1 MFGCLWKGFKIGF
14 WGFIILVIIRAIMMA
29 INNNDKSS
37 DSKKIEI
44 DAEELILEVENKMNE
59 FDSYNIKLKTI
70 SEQSISGILI
80 ELKVN
85 IIHDLC
91 IDGVKSQDAY
101 SLNGTRELNEETIEL
116 NEIKIGN
123 EAYQSIDNSP
133 YITYD
138 TNTEVDNLISTS
150 VGFNESAITT
160 VLEAVKETDTTV
172 SVFETDDTYI
182 IKGKNEKGK
191 IRKLFSEQWNN
202 VNYMLPSGEEVL
214 LEDDDT
220 NIKVED
226 TYWKLEVNKETKIIK
241 SYNTI
246 TDITAYISDYTF
258 RTKYDRTEYF
268 SKYNEVREIKQ
279 PEM

>member
-91 IDGVKSQDAY
+91 IDGVKFQDAY

-246 TDITAYISDYTF
+246 TNITAYISDYTF

-268 SKYNEVREIKQ
+268 SKYNEVREIKH

>member
-91 IDGVKSQDAY
+91 IGGVKSQDAY

-246 TDITAYISDYTF
+246 TNITAYISDYTF

-268 SKYNEVREIKQ
+268 SKYNEVREIKH

>member
-91 IDGVKSQDAY
+91 IDGVKFQDAY

>member
-246 TDITAYISDYTF
+246 TNITAYISDYTF

>member
-91 IDGVKSQDAY
+91 IGGVKSQDAY

-246 TDITAYISDYTF
+246 TNITAYISDYTF